1 MAVYIKRVQTVLTA
15 DQYESL
21 SRLALEVE
29 KPMSVLI
36 REAIEAVYL
45 KPVDLDRRR
54 AALESLLSLEAPV
67 ADWEHMEEEIVRGV
81 LA

>member
-15 DQYESL
+15 EQYENL

-54 AALESLLSLEAPV
+54 AALESLLSLDAPV
-67 ADWEHMEEEIVRGV
+67 GDWEDMEEEIVQGA